1 MSIKN
6 LFLDFIHLIYPN
18 NCLLCGESLV
28 KTESHICL
36 FCLFSLP
43 KTNYH
48 LQQDNPVEKR
58 FWGKV
63 KVEHASSLFYFQK
76 GSLVQKLLHE
86 LKYRGNKEI
95 GEMLGSHLGMELLQ
109 SPFYKDIDVIVPVP
123 LHKNRYRKRGYNQSE
138 CIANGISSVLKKPVD
153 TQTLIRAVETS
164 TQTKKGVFERWEN
177 TNGIFALVD
186 NEAFNNKHILLVDD
200 VLTTGSTLESC
211 AKTIVDGQ
219 NKARVSIVTLAMA

>member
-1 MSIKN
+1 MRIKD

-28 KTESHICL
+28 KTESQLCL

-48 LQQDNPVEKR
+48 LQKDNPIEKR

-63 KVEHASSLFYFQK
+63 NIEHASSFFYFQK
-76 GSLVQKLLHE
+76 GSSVQKLLHE
-86 LKYRGNKEI
+86 LKYHGNKEI
-95 GEMLGSHLGMELLQ
+95 GELLGAHLGMELLQ
-109 SPFYKDIDVIVPVP
+109 SPFYKDIDLIVPVP
-123 LHKNRYRKRGYNQSE
+123 LHKNRYQKRGYNQSE
-138 CIANGISSVLKKPVD
+138 CIAKGISSVLKKPVD
-153 TQTLIRAVETS
+153 TQTLIRVVETS

-186 NEAFNNKHILLVDD
+186 NHAFKSKHILLVDD
-200 VLTTGSTLESC
+200 VLTTGSTLEAC
-211 AKTIVDGQ
+211 AKTLIEGENSV
-219 NKARVSIVTLAMA
+219 RVSIVTLAVA

>member
-1 MSIKN
+1 MSIKD

-18 NCLLCGESLV
+18 NCLLCGKSLV
-28 KTESHICL
+28 KTESHLCL
-36 FCLFSLP
+36 YCQFSLP

-48 LQQDNPVEKR
+48 LQQNNPVEKR

-63 KVEHASSLFYFQK
+63 TIEHATSLFYFQK
-76 GSLVQKLLHE
+76 GSSVQQLLHE

-95 GEMLGSHLGMELLQ
+95 GEMLGSHLGLELLQ
-109 SPFYKDIDVIVPVP
+109 STFYKDIDVIVPVP

-153 TQTLIRAVETS
+153 TTTLIRTVETA

-177 TNGIFALVD
+177 MNGIFALAD
-186 NEAFNNKHILLVDD
+186 NQTFNNKHILLVDD
-200 VLTTGSTLESC
+200 VLTTGSTLEAC
-211 AKTIVDGQ
+211 ARTIVDGQ
-219 NKARVSIVTLAMA
+219 NKARVSVVTLAVA